1 MTQVVDAAEL
11 DFRQIVR
18 DDDQILWGQACGEP
32 LTLTEALVA
41 QRAAIGPVSVFLGS
55 GFSKTLQPEHADHLR
70 MTGIGG
76 IGTHRRLTAAGKLA
90 VVPCHVGQIA
100 GYIRDG
106 QIRCDVVFVQVART
120 ANPDELSFGAVN
132 DYVQEAINKARVVV
146 AEVNDRAPD
155 TRCDR
160 LLSRSRIHWLINT
173 SRPLVA
179 VAPASV
185 GEVERAIAHHASA
198 FIGDGAT
205 LQIGVGAIPDAI
217 AQLLVDRRNLGV
229 HSGMLGDSVV
239 DLMQSGAV
247 NNSLKP
253 IDAGVTVTGMLI
265 GSQRLFDYA
274 HRNDSIVLHSSH
286 YTHGETIL
294 ARLPNLISV
303 NTALEV
309 DLSGQSNAEQ
319 TGDDYV
325 GGVGGQADYVRA
337 GNRSAGGHSILALPA
352 TALKGTVSRICAAL
366 SGPVTNTRAEADIIV
381 TEFGAAQLR
390 GQSIPERARRLI
402 AIAHPD
408 FRDTLAGQVAKV
420 LRRGY

>member
-1 MTQVVDAAEL
+1 MMTVVDAAAL
-11 DFRQIVR
+11 DLRQFIR
-18 DDDQILWGQACGEP
+18 SGDQILWGQACGEP

-41 QRAAIGPVSVFLGS
+41 QRAALGAASVFLGS
-55 GFSKTLQPEHADHLR
+55 GFSKTLQPEHADHL
-70 MTGIGG
+70 TFSGIGG
-76 IGTHRRLTAAGKLA
+76 IGTHRRLTASGKLA
-90 VVPCHVGQIA
+90 VLPCHVGQIA
-100 GYIRDG
+100 GYIRAG

-120 ANPDELSFGAVN
+120 VHPDKFSFAAVN
-132 DYVQEAINKARVVV
+132 DYVQEAIDKARVVV
-146 AEVNDRAPD
+146 AEVNDMAPD
-155 TRCDR
+155 TRCDK
-160 LLSRSRIHWLINT
+160 LLARSRIDWLINT
-173 SRPLVA
+173 SRPLVS
-179 VAPASV
+179 VAPASI

-198 FIGDGAT
+198 FIHDGAT

-239 DLMQSGAV
+239 DLMQAGAV

-253 IDAGVTVTGMLI
+253 IDAGITVTGMLI
-265 GSQRLFDYA
+265 GSQRLFDFA
-274 HRNDSIVLHSSH
+274 HRNDSIVLHPSH
-286 YTHGETIL
+286 YTHGETTL
-294 ARLPNLISV
+294 AQLPNLVTV

-337 GNRSAGGHSILALPA
+337 GNRSPGGHSILAMPA
-352 TALKGTVSRICAAL
+352 TALKGKVSRICAAL

-390 GQSIPERARRLI
+390 CQSIPERARRLI

-408 FRDTLAGQVAKV
+408 FREKLAEQAAR
-420 LRRGY
+420 LLQRGY